1 METKDFYT
9 MTEARKLLRIGKN
22 KMWRLVNGGTLEV
35 IPNPLDKRNKLVRRA
50 DIDKLLQY
58 RKKAP

>member
-1 METKDFYT
+1 METNDLYT

-22 KMWRLVNGGTLEV
+22 KMWRLVNEGTLEV
-35 IPNPLDKRNKLVRRA
+35 IPNPLDKRHKLVRCA